1 MASHQAPDPPPSR
14 GGRRDSM
21 TTSSTPVRGPDA
33 ARGPLVVATA
43 NPRYFTAGAG
53 DTADQEAVYLTGSHI
68 WNNLQDGM
76 GPGPGCA
83 ETSER
88 LDYDAYLDLL
98 AEHGHNFIRLWRWEQ
113 VKSQAA
119 GSDFHLCMTPQPWSR
134 TGPRAAT
141 DGKPKFDLDRFDE
154 AFFDRLRDRVLAAGQ
169 RGIYV
174 AAMLFDGWALH
185 LSPAP
190 DHVEGHPF
198 HAANNINRVGIGS
211 IVDYQVL
218 PLDPPIQALQEAYIH
233 KVVDTLHDLPNLL
246 WEVANESSGGGK
258 VDPAFAETLGQAGT
272 PEWGDS
278 TAWQYCEGEQGRCAK
293 RRSRP
298 GLTLGITGVLP
309 SDRSVDQLPRTPPG
323 APSADGVTSEEPG
336 LGPRRSTVRRLAVG
350 ALPANRRA
358 GKDDMASLPAV
369 VRQVTVGVD
378 SHKDV
383 HVAAAVDQ
391 VGRVLGTTWV
401 PTTTQGSAQLLRWA
415 TRLGQVQ
422 RFGIEGTGS
431 FAAGLSRWLQQQGYQ
446 VVEVNRPNRQTR
458 RRRGK
463 SDPVDAEAAARAVL
477 AGEATTTPKAANGT
491 VEMLRVLRVARRSAI
506 KARGQAANQLHSL
519 LRHQLGG
526 LPLARLVQV
535 AAAVRPGPL
544 TDPQAATKFTLRE
557 LARRYQFLTA
567 ELERLDAQLAALA
580 PKAAPRLLARRG
592 VGAQVAGALLVVA
605 GDNPGRLR
613 SEAAFSMLCG
623 SSPLEASS
631 GKTVRHRL
639 NRGGDREANNAL
651 WTIAM
656 TRLSCDER
664 TQRYLARRT
673 AEGKSK
679 REIIRCL
686 KRYIAREIYRDITAA
701 VGS

>member
-1 MASHQAPDPPPSR
+1 MRPTNQLGAAAVAYASLGYRVLPLHHPIPAIATRWTGMLCSCGDQRCGAVGKHPLTPHGLKDATSDPTQLTRWWRRWPQANIGLVTGERADVLDVDGPA
-14 GGRRDSM
+14 GR
-21 TTSSTPVRGPDA
+21 A
-33 ARGPLVVATA
+33 ALRRFAAGHDLSLDGPLV
-43 NPRYFTAGAG
+43 
-53 DTADQEAVYLTGSHI
+53 QTG
-68 WNNLQDGM
+68 
-76 GPGPGCA
+76 
-83 ETSER
+83 
-88 LDYDAYLDLL
+88 
-98 AEHGHNFIRLWRWEQ
+98 
-113 VKSQAA
+113 
-119 GSDFHLCMTPQPWSR
+119 
-134 TGPRAAT
+134 TG
-141 DGKPKFDLDRFDE
+141 
-154 AFFDRLRDRVLAAGQ
+154 
-169 RGIYV
+169 
-174 AAMLFDGWALH
+174 WH
-185 LSPAP
+185 
-190 DHVEGHPF
+190 
-198 HAANNINRVGIGS
+198 
-211 IVDYQVL
+211 
-218 PLDPPIQALQEAYIH
+218 
-233 KVVDTLHDLPNLL
+233 
-246 WEVANESSGGGK
+246 
-258 VDPAFAETLGQAGT
+258 
-272 PEWGDS
+272 
-278 TAWQYCEGEQGRCAK
+278 YCEGEQGRCAR

-309 SDRSVDQLPRTPPG
+309 SDRSVDQIPRTPPG

-415 TRLGQVQ
+415 TRLGTVQ

-491 VEMLRVLRVARRSAI
+491 VEMLRVLRVARRSAS

-519 LRHQLGG
+519 LVTAPDPLRHQLGG

-544 TDPQAATKFTLRE
+544 TDPLAATKFALRE
-557 LARRYQFLTA
+557 LARRYQLLTA
-567 ELERLDAQLAALA
+567 ELERLDAQLATLV

-631 GKTVRHRL
+631 GKTIRHRL

>member
-1 MASHQAPDPPPSR
+1 
-14 GGRRDSM
+14 
-21 TTSSTPVRGPDA
+21 
-33 ARGPLVVATA
+33 
-43 NPRYFTAGAG
+43 
-53 DTADQEAVYLTGSHI
+53 
-68 WNNLQDGM
+68 
-76 GPGPGCA
+76 
-83 ETSER
+83 
-88 LDYDAYLDLL
+88 
-98 AEHGHNFIRLWRWEQ
+98 
-113 VKSQAA
+113 
-119 GSDFHLCMTPQPWSR
+119 
-134 TGPRAAT
+134 
-141 DGKPKFDLDRFDE
+141 
-154 AFFDRLRDRVLAAGQ
+154 
-169 RGIYV
+169 
-174 AAMLFDGWALH
+174 
-185 LSPAP
+185 
-190 DHVEGHPF
+190 
-198 HAANNINRVGIGS
+198 
-211 IVDYQVL
+211 
-218 PLDPPIQALQEAYIH
+218 
-233 KVVDTLHDLPNLL
+233 
-246 WEVANESSGGGK
+246 
-258 VDPAFAETLGQAGT
+258 
-272 PEWGDS
+272 
-278 TAWQYCEGEQGRCAK
+278 
-293 RRSRP
+293 
-298 GLTLGITGVLP
+298 
-309 SDRSVDQLPRTPPG
+309 
-323 APSADGVTSEEPG
+323 
-336 LGPRRSTVRRLAVG
+336 
-350 ALPANRRA
+350 
-358 GKDDMASLPAV
+358 MASLPAV

-519 LRHQLGG
+519 LVTAPNPLRHQLGG

-686 KRYIAREIYRDITAA
+686 KRYIAREIYRDITAT

>member
-1 MASHQAPDPPPSR
+1 VSRPSWQLRDAALGYASR
-14 GGRRDSM
+14 GIPVLPLHYPLPHHRDLQPVGGDQQPAVGSGCSCRDPGCGQPAKHPLG
-21 TTSSTPVRGPDA
+21 TLVPHGVKDATGNRARVLAWWTSHPLANFGLATGHAFDVLDVDGPTGAQAIRALA
-33 ARGPLVVATA
+33 ATHGLESSGPLV
-43 NPRYFTAGAG
+43 
-53 DTADQEAVYLTGSHI
+53 
-68 WNNLQDGM
+68 
-76 GPGPGCA
+76 
-83 ETSER
+83 
-88 LDYDAYLDLL
+88 
-98 AEHGHNFIRLWRWEQ
+98 
-113 VKSQAA
+113 
-119 GSDFHLCMTPQPWSR
+119 R
-134 TGPRAAT
+134 TG
-141 DGKPKFDLDRFDE
+141 
-154 AFFDRLRDRVLAAGQ
+154 
-169 RGIYV
+169 
-174 AAMLFDGWALH
+174 
-185 LSPAP
+185 
-190 DHVEGHPF
+190 
-198 HAANNINRVGIGS
+198 
-211 IVDYQVL
+211 
-218 PLDPPIQALQEAYIH
+218 
-233 KVVDTLHDLPNLL
+233 
-246 WEVANESSGGGK
+246 GGGWH
-258 VDPAFAETLGQAGT
+258 F
-272 PEWGDS
+272 
-278 TAWQYCEGEQGRCAK
+278 CEGEQGRCAK

-298 GLTLGITGVLP
+298 GLTRGITGVLP
-309 SDRSVDQLPRTPPG
+309 SDRSVDQLPGTPPG
-323 APSADGVTSEEPG
+323 APSVDGVTSEEPG

-431 FAAGLSRWLQQQGYQ
+431 FGAGLSRWLQQQGYQ

-519 LRHQLGG
+519 LVTAPDQLRHQLRG

-544 TDPQAATKFTLRE
+544 TDPQAATKFALRE

-567 ELERLDAQLAALA
+567 ELDRLDAELAALA

>member
-1 MASHQAPDPPPSR
+1 VSRPRWLLRDAALGYASR
-14 GGRRDSM
+14 GI
-21 TTSSTPVRGPDA
+21 PVLPLHYPLPHHGDLQPVGHDQQLAVGSGCSCGDPGCGQPAKHPMGSLVPHGVKDA
-33 ARGPLVVATA
+33 ACNRARILAWWTRHPQANIGLATGHRFDVLDVDGPTGAHAIQELAAEHGLYSAGPLV
-43 NPRYFTAGAG
+43 
-53 DTADQEAVYLTGSHI
+53 
-68 WNNLQDGM
+68 
-76 GPGPGCA
+76 
-83 ETSER
+83 
-88 LDYDAYLDLL
+88 
-98 AEHGHNFIRLWRWEQ
+98 
-113 VKSQAA
+113 
-119 GSDFHLCMTPQPWSR
+119 R
-134 TGPRAAT
+134 TG
-141 DGKPKFDLDRFDE
+141 
-154 AFFDRLRDRVLAAGQ
+154 
-169 RGIYV
+169 
-174 AAMLFDGWALH
+174 
-185 LSPAP
+185 
-190 DHVEGHPF
+190 
-198 HAANNINRVGIGS
+198 
-211 IVDYQVL
+211 
-218 PLDPPIQALQEAYIH
+218 
-233 KVVDTLHDLPNLL
+233 
-246 WEVANESSGGGK
+246 GGG
-258 VDPAFAETLGQAGT
+258 
-272 PEWGDS
+272 WH
-278 TAWQYCEGEQGRCAK
+278 YCEGEQGRCAK
-293 RRSRP
+293 RRPRP
-298 GLTLGITGVLP
+298 GLTLGTTGVLP
-309 SDRSVDQLPRTPPG
+309 SGRSVDQIPGTPPG

-350 ALPANRRA
+350 ALPASCRA
-358 GKDDMASLPAV
+358 GRDDMASLPGV
-369 VRQVTVGVD
+369 TPQVTVGVD

-431 FAAGLSRWLQQQGYQ
+431 FGAGLSRWLQDQGHE
-446 VVEVNRPNRQTR
+446 VVEVNRPNRQAR

-463 SDPVDAEAAARAVL
+463 SDPVDAEAAARAAL
-477 AGEATTTPKAANGT
+477 AGEATTTPKTANGT

-506 KARGQAANQLHSL
+506 KARGQAANQLTSL
-519 LRHQLGG
+519 LVTAPDPLRHQLRG
-526 LPLARLVQV
+526 LPLARLVQ
-535 AAAVRPGPL
+535 AAAAFRPRPL
-544 TDPQAATKFTLRE
+544 TDPLAATKFALRE
-557 LARRYQFLTA
+557 LARRYQLLTE
-567 ELERLDAQLAALA
+567 ELDRLDAQLAALA

-639 NRGGDREANNAL
+639 NRGGDRDANNAL

-686 KRYIAREIYRDITAA
+686 KRYIAREIYRDIKAA
-701 VGS
+701 VVT

>member
-1 MASHQAPDPPPSR
+1 MSR
-14 GGRRDSM
+14 PNLVLRDAAL
-21 TTSSTPVRGPDA
+21 GYA
-33 ARGPLVVATA
+33 ARGIPVLPLHHPLPHRGDLQPVTGDQQLPSPALRMSCLCQDPDCGQVGKHPLGALVAH
-43 NPRYFTAGAG
+43 G
-53 DTADQEAVYLTGSHI
+53 VK
-68 WNNLQDGM
+68 
-76 GPGPGCA
+76 
-83 ETSER
+83 
-88 LDYDAYLDLL
+88 DATT
-98 AEHGHNFIRLWRWEQ
+98 N
-113 VKSQAA
+113 
-119 GSDFHLCMTPQPWSR
+119 
-134 TGPRAAT
+134 RA
-141 DGKPKFDLDRFDE
+141 
-154 AFFDRLRDRVLAAGQ
+154 RVLAWWTRHPQANIGLATGYRFDVLDVDGPAGERAIRQ
-169 RGIYV
+169 LATAHGLASSGPLVRTGG
-174 AAMLFDGWALH
+174 DGWH
-185 LSPAP
+185 
-190 DHVEGHPF
+190 F
-198 HAANNINRVGIGS
+198 
-211 IVDYQVL
+211 
-218 PLDPPIQALQEAYIH
+218 
-233 KVVDTLHDLPNLL
+233 
-246 WEVANESSGGGK
+246 
-258 VDPAFAETLGQAGT
+258 
-272 PEWGDS
+272 
-278 TAWQYCEGEQGRCAK
+278 CEGEQGRCAK

-519 LRHQLGG
+519 LVTAPNPLRHQLGG